1 MSLQKLLA
9 IQNRL
14 QGVAANLRQTLK
26 PIEIS
31 VQSTDLHHDAI
42 AVCGMI
48 NRGKSSLINAILES
62 NILPVNIASQLS
74 ALRDYH
80 IQVTNAKP
88 MFIRAHL
95 LSGIVEN
102 LEPKA
107 IDAVMVEAWGSKL
120 KYLEIQAPFSILP
133 EGVQL
138 IETPSIGSIDFDTR
152 TKSILKEVSHVILVV
167 DANLSLS
174 SREIEFLESLP
185 KNICNAIVAANK
197 IDVAD
202 AENQVIKVNNIREQI
217 KKLGLDISVDIFKI
231 SLQSTTDN
239 SETNDWQKLIVKLAS
254 LVPKEDIMKTNNE
267 AKNIKYQATQLLEA
281 AENIKANL
289 DAGKINVVKKNS
301 PDINAKKIDELE
313 QTKKLI
319 QDVIEDQERDILKTV
334 RDSLEVLT
342 FQIES
347 DIRANRKDLQ
357 SMKLDLQSWLE
368 REQKRMKQR
377 LERHFKSILDDTNY
391 AVGDTYSLNVEQ
403 DEIRVNTVKEI
414 NKPSDTKSLIGEYK
428 HFTSMGIGA
437 LTTIASLL
445 YFGGRLLIS
454 FSVGGVVAAGA
465 LLLIDNMRSS
475 GQSEVK
481 FIELADAII
490 PQFEQNVRHNTNR
503 LSTLVESAFTKAI
516 ANTQTLSSS
525 SSREEEDARDELINI
540 IAELKKVIKHPNHQ

>member
-1 MSLQKLLA
+1 MFSQKLLV
-9 IQNRL
+9 IQKRL
-14 QGVAANLRQTLK
+14 QSVAAKLGQTLK

-31 VQSTDLHHDAI
+31 VQSPGLHHDAI

-48 NRGKSSLINAILES
+48 GRGKSSFINAILE
-62 NILPVNIASQLS
+62 NNLLPINIAPNLS
-74 ALRDYH
+74 ALRNHH
-80 IQVTNAKP
+80 IQVTNARP
-88 MFIRAHL
+88 MLIRAHL

-102 LEPKA
+102 VEPKA
-107 IDAVMVEAWGSKL
+107 IDAVMVEAWDSKL

-152 TKSILKEVSHVILVV
+152 TKSILEEVSHVILVV

-174 SREIEFLESLP
+174 SREIKFLESLP
-185 KNICNAIVAANK
+185 KNICNVIVAANK
-197 IDVAD
+197 IDITD
-202 AENQVIKVNNIREQI
+202 AENQVINVNKIREQI
-217 KKLGLDISVDIFKI
+217 KKLGLEISVDVLKI
-231 SLQSTTDN
+231 SLQSTTDD
-239 SETNDWQKLIVKLAS
+239 SESNEWQQLIVKLAS
-254 LVPKEDIMKTNNE
+254 LVPKEDIVTTNNE
-267 AKNIKYQATQLLEA
+267 ATNIKYQATQLLEA

-289 DAGKINVVKKNS
+289 EAGKINVVKKTS
-301 PDINAKKIDELE
+301 SDINAKKIDELE

-319 QDVIEDQERDILKTV
+319 QDVIKDQERDILKTV

-403 DEIRVNTVKEI
+403 DEIRVNTVEEI
-414 NKPSDTKSLIGEYK
+414 NKPSDTKSLIREYK
-428 HFTSMGIGA
+428 HFTSMGIGT

-454 FSVGGVVAAGA
+454 FSVGGVIAAGA
-465 LLLIDNMRSS
+465 WLLIDNMRSS

-525 SSREEEDARDELINI
+525 SSREEEDARDELVNI
-540 IAELKKVIKHPNHQ
+540 IAELKRVIKHPNHQ